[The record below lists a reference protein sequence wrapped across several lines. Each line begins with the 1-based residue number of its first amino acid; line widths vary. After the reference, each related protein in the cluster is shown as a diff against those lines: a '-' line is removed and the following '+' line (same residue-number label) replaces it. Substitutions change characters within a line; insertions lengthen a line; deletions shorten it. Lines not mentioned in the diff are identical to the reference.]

1 MEILTKGAIKNFTV
15 DDPYVDVKVEYY
27 DNTKGVLLCKEEIET
42 ILKGLSI
49 AIDTMAFDGNFNS
62 TYHELMD
69 IQSEIKNAIS
79 RLK

>member
-42 ILKGLSI
+42 ILKGLGI
-49 AIDTMAFDGNFNS
+49 ATWTMAFDGNFNS
-62 TYHELMD
+62 TYHELMG